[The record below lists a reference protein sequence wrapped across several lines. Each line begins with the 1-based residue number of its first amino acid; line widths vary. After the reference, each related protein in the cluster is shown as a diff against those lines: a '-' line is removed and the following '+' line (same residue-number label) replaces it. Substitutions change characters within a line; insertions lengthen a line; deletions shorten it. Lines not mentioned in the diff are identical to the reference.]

1 MAGLGS
7 DGALLLGRK
16 WLWQGSVRSQHREA
30 RDLHYIP
37 ELKLSYSYKSLKDM
51 QIRLQRS

>member
-16 WLWQGSVRSQHREA
+16 WLWQGSVRSQHGEA
-30 RDLHYIP
+30 RNLHYIP
-37 ELKLSYSYKSLKDM
+37 ELKFSYICKSLKGM
-51 QIRLQRS
+51 QIRLQGS